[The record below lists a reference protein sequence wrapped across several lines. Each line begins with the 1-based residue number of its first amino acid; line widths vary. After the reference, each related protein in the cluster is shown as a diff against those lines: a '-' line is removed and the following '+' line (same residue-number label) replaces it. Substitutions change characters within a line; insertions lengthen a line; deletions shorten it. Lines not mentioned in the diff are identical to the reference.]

1 MALSARGFERIP
13 NGAYLPQARGE
24 GRRERGHERIGGLR
38 IDVVEVDVEL
48 LEAGGEGVDQTFGDR
63 CGERAAAGAAS
74 GRIMTVA
81 MRASGT

>member
-48 LEAGGEGVDQTFGDR
+48 EDTSSITDTVEA
-63 CGERAAAGAAS
+63 
-74 GRIMTVA
+74 
-81 MRASGT
+81 